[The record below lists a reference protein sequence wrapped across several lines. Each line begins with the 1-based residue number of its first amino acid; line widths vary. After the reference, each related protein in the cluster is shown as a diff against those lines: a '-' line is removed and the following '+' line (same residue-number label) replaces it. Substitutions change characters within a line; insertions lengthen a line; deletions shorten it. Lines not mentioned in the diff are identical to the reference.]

1 MADSTE
7 LAGEA
12 RGPGFLARSSSFLT
26 AVRAELRKVTWPTR
40 EELQKATRMI
50 VILSVVLGVATYLIL
65 EIALH
70 RLLGVYFWEG
80 VLQAWSS

>member
-40 EELQKATRMI
+40 KELQKATRMI
-50 VILSVVLGVATYLIL
+50 VILSVVLGVAIG
-65 EIALH
+65 IMD
-70 RLLGVYFWEG
+70 V
-80 VLQAWSS
+80 VLQKILVDGVARLAR

>member
-26 AVRAELRKVTWPTR
+26 AVRAEMRKVTWPTR

-50 VILSVVLGVATYLIL
+50 VILSVVLGVAIG
-65 EIALH
+65 IMD
-70 RLLGVYFWEG
+70 V
-80 VLQAWSS
+80 VLQKILVDGVARLAR